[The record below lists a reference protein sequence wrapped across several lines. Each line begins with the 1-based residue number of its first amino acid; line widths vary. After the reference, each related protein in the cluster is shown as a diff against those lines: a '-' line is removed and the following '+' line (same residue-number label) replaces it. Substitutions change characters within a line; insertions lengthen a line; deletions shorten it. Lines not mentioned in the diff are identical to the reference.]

1 MKNLLSIYLIIIY
14 FFCSYSLLGQQNS
27 IKGTVVDE
35 NSKPLPFVNV
45 YISGSNIGGTTDIK
59 GNFSFIVQS
68 KGEVTIKASMVG
80 YSDFEQNIILGDQSN
95 IDLQIILKEEVIKLQ
110 ESIVVGSSFSSEKS
124 KGVVLSSQDVSTT
137 PGGAADIF
145 QSLKTLPGLTQV
157 SESAQLY
164 VRGGDPIE
172 TLTMLDGATLYHP
185 YTYESAYGGLFSN
198 LNTNTIEGMYFSSGG
213 FSTKYGDVL
222 SGVLDIQTKDEPLST
237 SFMLGVSMAAANF
250 DGEIPI
256 VDEKFGVRFTSQQS
270 YTKPIM
276 WLNGALDEFSTSP
289 SSRDLSASLVYKYS
303 KQGKV
308 KIFGLFAEDIQGVN
322 VDRAEYDGVF
332 DGNSTNNFIN
342 LHQTHLFASNLL
354 IKNSIS
360 FNRHTNL
367 WSLGILDFNQTDDV
381 YKIRS
386 DIEYQI
392 TNDTKIVSGFEL
404 ENRVREYKG
413 VIPEEDYDFRP
424 DGAGEVIDVEVDN
437 YRIGGYGE
445 FEFQNLLGI
454 ENLFTVA
461 GIRAD
466 VFPDLNL
473 NTFDPRIGLGYKLTQ
488 NSTLQFA
495 YGIFH
500 QLPDL
505 RLFSTDDGNPE
516 LESMQAEHFVLSYD
530 LQFDKNSSLRIEGYH
545 KDYSDLPLE
554 DDDIYYTN
562 NGEGFATGIDII
574 LKGKLPIGFEG
585 WISYGLINTKR
596 KWLEFEELTMSDFD
610 ITNNLAVVLNYRLAA
625 MWRVGV
631 NYKYATGRPFTPVE
645 DSQLNPLSGIYE
657 PIYGVDNSERYPDYH
672 RLDFRITHLNQLFNR
687 YFTVFYIEA
696 INILDI
702 ENLFGYSYSPD
713 YSERYRVKSYFGRRT
728 IVLGAQVSF

>member
-1 MKNLLSIYLIIIY
+1 MKNLLSIIVITHLFFNYLTI
-14 FFCSYSLLGQQNS
+14 LAQQSNV
-27 IKGTVVDE
+27 KGTVVDE
-35 NSKPLPFVNV
+35 KNKPLPFVNV
-45 YISGSNIGGTTDIK
+45 YISDSNIGGTTDIK
-59 GNFSFIVQS
+59 GNFSFIVNS
-68 KGEVTIKASMVG
+68 RGEVTIKASMVG
-80 YSDFEQNIILGDQSN
+80 YSDFEQNIILGEQSN

-124 KGVVLSSQDVSTT
+124 KGMVLSSQDDSTT

-237 SFMLGVSMAAANF
+237 SFMLGISMASANF

-256 VDEKFGVRFTSQQS
+256 VDEKLGFRFTSQQS

-276 WLNGALDEFSTSP
+276 WFNGALDEFSTSP
-289 SSRDLSASLVYKYS
+289 SSRDFSTSFVYKYS
-303 KQGKV
+303 NQGKL
-308 KIFGLFAEDIQGVN
+308 KIFGLFAEDKQGVN

-342 LHQTHLFASNLL
+342 LHHTHLFASNLL

-367 WSLGILDFNQTDDV
+367 WTLGILDFNQTDDV

-392 TNDTKIVSGFEL
+392 AKNTKIVTGLEI
-404 ENRVREYKG
+404 ENRVREYRG
-413 VIPEEDYDFRP
+413 VVPEEEYDYRP
-424 DGAGEVIDVEVDN
+424 EGAGEDIDVNIDN

-461 GIRAD
+461 GIRIDA
-466 VFPDLNL
+466 FPDLNL
-473 NTFDPRIGLGYKLTQ
+473 NTFDPRIGLGYNLTE
-488 NSTLQFA
+488 NSTLKFA
-495 YGIFH
+495 YGLFH

-505 RLFSTDDGNPE
+505 RLFSTDDGNPD
-516 LESMQAEHFVLSYD
+516 LESMQAEHFVISYD
-530 LQFDKNSSLRIEGYH
+530 YTINKNSSLRIEGYH
-545 KDYSDLPLE
+545 KKYSDLPLE
-554 DDDIYYTN
+554 DDIVNYSN
-562 NGEGFATGIDII
+562 NGEGFANGIDII

-585 WISYGLINTKR
+585 WASYGLINTKR
-596 KWLEFEELTMSDFD
+596 KWLEFEELTMSDYD
-610 ITNNLAVVLNYRLAA
+610 ITHNLAIVLNYRLAA
-625 MWRVGV
+625 MWSAGV
-631 NYKYATGRPFTPVE
+631 NYKYATGRPFTPVV
-645 DSQLNPLSGIYE
+645 DSQINPLSGIYE
-657 PIYGVDNSERYPDYH
+657 PIYGEDNSERYPNYH
-672 RLDFRITHLNQLFNR
+672 RLDFRITHLNQLFNKF
-687 YFTVFYIEA
+687 FTVFYVEA

-702 ENLFGYSYSPD
+702 DNLFGYSYSPD
-713 YSERYRVKSYFGRRT
+713 YSERYKIKSYFGRRT